1 MTRIKSFVSI
11 SQTTRNEQGY
21 TLLTT
26 LVALAIFMLTL
37 PMMNNLIKP
46 VADLSPLNNI
56 NQLEVRQFDFL
67 TSFELNRSSEIRIAN
82 NRLHF
87 VDSGGRIVTFEQYND
102 RVIRRTNQQGFEV
115 IMFDIHGF
123 KTEKIAPNA
132 LKIQYTRQGQ
142 QFETVFTHFNINEY

>member
-11 SQTTRNEQGY
+11 FRTTCNDRGY

-37 PMMNNLIKP
+37 PMMTNLIKP
-46 VADLSPLNNI
+46 IADLSPMYNI
-56 NQLEVRQFDFL
+56 NELEIRQLDFL
-67 TSFELNRSSEIRIAN
+67 ISFELNRSSEIRIVN

-87 VDSGGRIVTFEQYND
+87 VDSGGKIVTFEQYSD
-102 RVIRRTNQQGFEV
+102 QVIRRTNQQGFEV
-115 IMFDIHGF
+115 IMFNIHGF
-123 KTEKIAPNA
+123 ETEKVAPNA